1 MPTPLGVRSL
11 FVIPESCKEL
21 YVMVQ
26 KGIKKWAL
34 ADQKCSAKGWLNER
48 VQLVIRMLNYLN
60 FVVSGSVTIHVV
72 SVDFQI
78 YVA

>member
-1 MPTPLGVRSL
+1 
-11 FVIPESCKEL
+11 
-21 YVMVQ
+21 MVQ

-34 ADQKCSAKGWLNER
+34 TDQECSTKGWSNER

-72 SVDFQI
+72 SVDFQT

>member
-1 MPTPLGVRSL
+1 M

-26 KGIKKWAL
+26 KGFKKWAL
-34 ADQKCSAKGWLNER
+34 TDQKCSAKGWSNEL

-72 SVDFQI
+72 SVDFQT